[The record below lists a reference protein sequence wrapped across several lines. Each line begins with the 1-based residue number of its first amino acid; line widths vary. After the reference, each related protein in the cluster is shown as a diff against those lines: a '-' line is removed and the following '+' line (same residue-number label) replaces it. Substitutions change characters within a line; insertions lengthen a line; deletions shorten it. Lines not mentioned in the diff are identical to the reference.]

1 MNVLLACPGIFNQI
15 GGGQRFYANLILNNP
30 TIDFYCFGDAGAS
43 AGLPQNAH
51 FVQATDVHRRQSREF
66 RLDEMQGG
74 DPAEPLKRHPDELA
88 LLLDLA
94 ASVPAVRFDVVD
106 IPDFLPLGVY
116 FPECLRYF
124 GVAFGRVALS
134 MHGALSM
141 GIRDNWGE
149 PGDLSSLIEHE
160 ELLYRYCDIRYGIGR
175 QYIAD
180 WEEACGPPAQLLDIS
195 KIYDVV
201 PAARQRA
208 ARAPM
213 RDAAPDLC
221 FIGRQ
226 EKWKGPDLFLELCS
240 QLPRDA
246 FGEVRLYGPA
256 VQLHGADSME
266 ALRRLARFRSLDII
280 NEVVD
285 AGRIIERMRDDRMVV
300 VLPSRRD
307 TFNLVAIEALLSG
320 CPAVVSTRCGVC
332 DFLDTVYPGIPYVKI
347 DPDNLLSSYDEIL
360 ALLTNYDAAR
370 AALSEYLATAKAGDY
385 GVTLGRI
392 YDSEKRPDPTARATV
407 GQRFRGL
414 SEWLSAGFL
423 QRVERA
429 SAASAV
435 ERCRAVM
442 STYGCDTVEPHLAE
456 AEFSRALDV
465 IGVWQETLAGSG
477 GDRWGA
483 VDHALERLRGYVFG
497 GGRAN
502 IYRLMA
508 EWERSRGNDLL
519 YATYWLRVMRLA
531 GAIPRDVLKD
541 VQAILAANGFSEAA
555 NAAGMLYRND
565 DDEIYA
571 YLSERR
577 HRFSSP
583 PGGET
588 AAFIEINRPATPKIS
603 VIVSVYN
610 GAAKIDTFVSGL
622 ERFTKEEKSITEFI
636 FVDSASADDTGRALP
651 ERLELAATRGI
662 GALYMRS
669 HERETIQRAWNR
681 GIAAARGEYLAFLG
695 VDEAD
700 RPGSLAQMAE
710 FLDRRRD
717 IDWVQGSALIT
728 EVNETGSYVRDVMAY
743 DRRFAS
749 QHDHYLECCYISY
762 VGALY
767 RKTIHDRVG
776 FYDDSFRAAGD
787 TEFKNRA
794 LPFIRVE
801 TLPETL
807 GTFLNYPEA
816 RTTQSPTAEL
826 EDLCAWYLHRT
837 VAGVRYAF
845 ETRDPEDCI
854 RQFRR
859 ALHYKKSYMDR
870 VCTDIDYAWSV
881 AQYLKQYRPEAF
893 TKIEHFVANLLG
905 LRLAYERL
913 DNLANPEFCRA
924 AKGLDVIGSTLE
936 HVWFGIA
943 QANAVHKLL
952 GLPARYA
959 AMNDN
964 RWHQHHLL
972 WPSTTRRAPAP
983 HYATSDA
990 VISPD
995 ETKIGFAEAHAEF
1008 EIAGQLRGDALSIP
1022 AAPAGDSTFEI
1033 DLSKP
1038 IGGRGWYEPEHVG
1051 ESWFRW
1057 TGPEPRFDLEV
1068 LLSPGRTYFCD
1079 MVFAPVRA
1087 RVFDGFSVT
1096 VNDVE
1101 IGYYHQEREDGAVHL
1116 RFPIPGGVAQSPA
1129 DFCQIVF
1136 RHKSVYSPAED
1147 GAGDARRLGFAVR
1160 SISLSPLPAEAAA
1173 VPFDDGA
1180 PYPDPGN
1187 DQIVV
1192 ARDFGFADG
1201 ASASHL
1207 PALDAPLIHLQPEL
1221 AGDAALAPLGE
1232 AHTDEIRHQTR
1243 PRRMR
1248 TDVRRS
1254 RGR

>member
-1 MNVLLACPGIFNQI
+1 MNVLLACPGIFDEI

-30 TIDFYCFGDAGAS
+30 AIDFYCFGDAAPR
-43 AGLPQNAH
+43 AGFPQNAH
-51 FVQATDVHRRQSREF
+51 FVQPTDVHRRQSGEF
-66 RLDEMQGG
+66 RLDGIRDG

-94 ASVPAVRFDVVD
+94 ASVPAVVFDVVD
-106 IPDFLPLGVY
+106 IPDFLPLAVY
-116 FPECLRYF
+116 LPECLKYF
-124 GVAFGRVALS
+124 GITCDKVVLS
-134 MHGALSM
+134 MHGTLSM

-175 QYIAD
+175 QYIGD
-180 WEEACGPPAQLLDIS
+180 WQRSCGLPAQLLDIS
-195 KIYDVV
+195 KIYDAV
-201 PAARQRA
+201 PAARRRTD
-208 ARAPM
+208 RAPM
-213 RDAAPDLC
+213 RDTAPDLC

-240 QLPRDA
+240 RLPRDA
-246 FGEVRLYGPA
+246 FGEVRLYGPP
-256 VQLHGADSME
+256 VHLHGTDSME
-266 ALRRLARFRSLDII
+266 ELQRLARYRSLDIV

-320 CPAVVSTRCGVC
+320 CPTVVSTRCGVC
-332 DFLDTVYPGIPYVKI
+332 DFLDTAYPGIPYVKI
-347 DPDNLLSSYDEIL
+347 DPDDLLGSYDEIL

-370 AALSEYLATAKAGDY
+370 AALSEYLTTAKPRDY
-385 GVTLGRI
+385 GETLSRI
-392 YDSEKRPDPTARATV
+392 YASEKQSDPTARAAV
-407 GQRFRGL
+407 AERFRGL
-414 SEWLSAGFL
+414 SEWLRAGFL

-429 SAASAV
+429 SAAGAV

-442 STYGCDTVEPHLAE
+442 STYGCDTVEPRVAG
-456 AEFSRALDV
+456 AEFSRAVDV
-465 IGVWQETLAGSG
+465 IGIWQETVAGSG
-477 GDRWGA
+477 RDRWGA
-483 VDHALERLRGYVFG
+483 VDQALERLRGYVFG

-502 IYRLMA
+502 LYRLMA
-508 EWERSRGNDLL
+508 EWEWSRGNDLL

-531 GAIPRDVLKD
+531 GAIPHDVLKG
-541 VQAILAANGFSEAA
+541 VQGILAANGFSEAA
-555 NAAGMLYRND
+555 NAAGMLDRND
-565 DDEIYA
+565 DDEIYG
-571 YLSERR
+571 YLSQRR
-577 HRFSSP
+577 RLFSAP
-583 PGGET
+583 PEGGLVSVV
-588 AAFIEINRPATPKIS
+588 EINRPVQPKIS

-610 GAAKIDTFVSGL
+610 GAAKIDTFVAGL
-622 ERFTKEEKSITEFI
+622 ERFTKEEKSISEFI
-636 FVDSASADDTGRALP
+636 FVDSASADDTGRVLP

-695 VDEAD
+695 IDEAN
-700 RPGSLAQMAE
+700 RPGSLAKMAD
-710 FLDRRRD
+710 FLDGRRD

-728 EVNETGSYVRDVMAY
+728 EVNEAGSYLRDVMAY

-767 RKTIHDRVG
+767 RKSIHARVG

-816 RTTQSPTAEL
+816 RTTQSPAAEL
-826 EDLCAWYLHRT
+826 EDLCAWHLHRT
-837 VAGVRYAF
+837 SAGVRYAF

-859 ALHYKKSYMDR
+859 ALHYKKSYMER

-881 AQYLKQYRPEAF
+881 AQYLKRYRPDAF
-893 TKIEHFVANLLG
+893 TKIEHFVPNLLG

-924 AKGLDVIGSTLE
+924 AKGLDIIGGTLE

-952 GLPARYA
+952 GLPAQYEA
-959 AMNDN
+959 TNDN

-972 WPSTTRRAPAP
+972 WPSTMRVTPAERHATAARGEAPPA
-983 HYATSDA
+983 
-990 VISPD
+990 
-995 ETKIGFAEAHAEF
+995 GF
-1008 EIAGQLRGDALSIP
+1008 EIASQPRGETP
-1022 AAPAGDSTFEI
+1022 ARVPLPAGDASFEI
-1033 DLSKP
+1033 DLSRP
-1038 IGGRGWYEPEHVG
+1038 LAGSGWYPPENLG
-1051 ESWFRW
+1051 GNWYRW
-1057 TGPEPRFDLEV
+1057 TGPEPRFGLDV
-1068 LLSPGRTYFCD
+1068 LLAPHRSYLCNMVLAPGQAD
-1079 MVFAPVRA
+1079 
-1087 RVFDGFSVT
+1087 VFDGFSVT
-1096 VNDVE
+1096 INDVRVSHYDE
-1101 IGYYHQEREDGAVHL
+1101 KRPDGTIHL
-1116 RFPIPGGVAQSPA
+1116 RFPVPSAVSESRA

-1136 RHKSVYSPAED
+1136 RHTSVYRPAEI
-1147 GAGDARRLGFAVR
+1147 GAGDTRHLGFAVR
-1160 SISLSPLPAEAAA
+1160 SIVFSVLADEGAPALVDDDRPDADAAGDEPVLGADDAATGLPTFDATIGVAEAEPEPVVQMSDAA
-1173 VPFDDGA
+1173 V
-1180 PYPDPGN
+1180 
-1187 DQIVV
+1187 
-1192 ARDFGFADG
+1192 
-1201 ASASHL
+1201 
-1207 PALDAPLIHLQPEL
+1207 
-1221 AGDAALAPLGE
+1221 
-1232 AHTDEIRHQTR
+1232 
-1243 PRRMR
+1243 
-1248 TDVRRS
+1248 VRRLVSAAAANGGRTARRPPARVLAS
-1254 RGR
+1254 RPKSG